1 MALKPGPKHLMVFD
15 SDDDPS
21 IFVDFAMYEIRQRDG
36 KNIVQRYAE
45 EKGVADAI
53 ERELLAAM
61 VQAHPGLYTVRQ
73 ILRDKGQTGAV

>member
-1 MALKPGPKHLMVFD
+1 
-15 SDDDPS
+15 
-21 IFVDFAMYEIRQRDG
+21 MYEIRQRDG
-36 KNIVQRYAE
+36 KNIVQRYAD